1 MMQIV
6 PIPAFDD
13 NYIWLMHDGHNALV
27 VDPGDARPVLDF
39 IAQSEL
45 TLRAI
50 LITHHHRDHTGGLP
64 AFAGQC
70 PVFGPAAEAI
80 TGVTQAVAEG
90 DEIRIPHMDVAL
102 KVLDL
107 PGHTLGHIAYVGPDF
122 VFCGD
127 TLFSAGC
134 GRLFEGTPAQMRD
147 SLAKLSRLPSETR
160 VYCTH
165 EYTLANLAFACAAE
179 PDNPARDVWLAECEQ
194 LRAAGKPTLPTTIGK
209 EKAVNPFL
217 RVQEATLIEGLSG
230 YVGHVPKDP
239 THAFA
244 ALREWKNNF

>member
-6 PIPAFDD
+6 PIPAFND
-13 NYIWLMHDGHNALV
+13 NYIWLMHDGRNALV
-27 VDPGDARPVLDF
+27 VDPGDARPVQDF
-39 IAQSEL
+39 IAQNDL
-45 TLRAI
+45 ALRAI
-50 LITHHHRDHTGGLP
+50 VITHHHQDHTGGLP

-70 PVFGPAAEAI
+70 PVFGPAAESI
-80 TGVTQAVAEG
+80 PGVTQPIREG
-90 DEIRIPHMDVAL
+90 DTVSVPDMGTTF

-107 PGHTLGHIAYVGPDF
+107 PGHTLGHVAYVGEDL

-134 GRLFEGTPAQMRD
+134 GRLFEGSPAQMRE
-147 SLAKLSRLPSETR
+147 SLAKLANLPSSTR

-165 EYTLANLAFACAAE
+165 EYTLANLAFAQAAE
-179 PDNPARDVWLAECEQ
+179 PDNPARDAWHAECEA
-194 LRAAGKPTLPTTIGK
+194 LRKAGKPTLPTTIGK
-209 EKAVNPFL
+209 EKAINPFL
-217 RVQEATLIEGLSG
+217 RVQEATVMEGLSG
-230 YVGHVPKDP
+230 FVGHVPKDP